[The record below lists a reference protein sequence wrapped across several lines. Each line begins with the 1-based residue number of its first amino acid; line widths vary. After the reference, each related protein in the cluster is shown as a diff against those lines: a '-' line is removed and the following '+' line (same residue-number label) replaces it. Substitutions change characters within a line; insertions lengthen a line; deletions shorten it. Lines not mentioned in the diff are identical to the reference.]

1 MAIVGPSPGQAL
13 WKLREGSLLA
23 LMPML
28 MRWVTSSSLDPGP
41 GCSSGAKLPAPVIV
55 RGHCWP
61 PASPTLLHHLYQVQ
75 FGSAQICMHTLSKVK
90 SQIIIHNQVF
100 IRVSVVYY
108 LFCSSTSGSVTMSAA
123 ECSRGSTAPPS
134 ASMRGA
140 ILNMYQYP

>member
-1 MAIVGPSPGQAL
+1 
-13 WKLREGSLLA
+13 
-23 LMPML
+23 MPMLML
-28 MRWVTSSSLDPGP
+28 MRWVTSSSLDPGQ

-75 FGSAQICMHTLSKVK
+75 FGSAQICMHTLHTLSKDLK

-108 LFCSSTSGSVTMSAA
+108 LFCSSTSSSVTVR
-123 ECSRGSTAPPS
+123 ECSRVQARGSTAPPS
-134 ASMRGA
+134 ASMRAA